1 MTPKE
6 KAEELVLKYLRIDN
20 NTKEWFNIHI
30 AKQCAL
36 IAVDEILQSNS
47 NINVFI
53 SSKDVKYKN
62 KAETEVKSDCKENLK
77 YWQEV
82 KQEILKL

>member
-6 KAEELVLKYLRIDN
+6 KAKELVEKFSDLEDGEMYIGK
-20 NTKEWFNIHI
+20 

-36 IAVDEILQSNS
+36 IAVDEIINSLENYGKASDELQNM
-47 NINVFI
+47 
-53 SSKDVKYKN
+53 
-62 KAETEVKSDCKENLK
+62 ENDFR

-82 KQEILKL
+82 KQELLKIK